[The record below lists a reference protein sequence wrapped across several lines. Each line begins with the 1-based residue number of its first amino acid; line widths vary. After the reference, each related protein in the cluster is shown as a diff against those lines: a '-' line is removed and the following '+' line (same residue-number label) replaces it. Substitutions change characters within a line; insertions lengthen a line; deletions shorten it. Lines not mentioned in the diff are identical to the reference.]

1 MLDLES
7 DAWLLD
13 GVRPTGVIESISSAP
28 AQRVRDKAQ
37 YVSLGGHASISTQ
50 DSKGPASQI
59 RKYSFR
65 RRAQSADWRRS
76 HDCVLHLV
84 LRSSIHKFQLNSKGT
99 CIMHNSYATH

>member
-50 DSKGPASQI
+50 DI
-59 RKYSFR
+59 
-65 RRAQSADWRRS
+65 
-76 HDCVLHLV
+76 
-84 LRSSIHKFQLNSKGT
+84 
-99 CIMHNSYATH
+99 